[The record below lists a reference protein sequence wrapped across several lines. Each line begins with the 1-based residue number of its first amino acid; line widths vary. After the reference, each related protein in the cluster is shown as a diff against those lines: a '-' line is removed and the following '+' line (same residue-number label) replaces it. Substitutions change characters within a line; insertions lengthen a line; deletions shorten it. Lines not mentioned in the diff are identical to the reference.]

1 MDLNTD
7 FKLDNCFFGAVNFT
21 KNVDPNKYEY
31 GGYGVGFDA
40 CLQFSLWNR
49 EWGKNVVIFGV
60 DDSSSLHAD
69 NRKKDFLVLGQGL
82 TDGLDDTTIAAE
94 ANILLIL
101 RNQKRKFV

>member
-1 MDLNTD
+1 M
-7 FKLDNCFFGAVNFT
+7 
-21 KNVDPNKYEY
+21 
-31 GGYGVGFDA
+31 
-40 CLQFSLWNR
+40 WNR